1 MENFLYSESI
11 CAFIHQALSHAK
23 KILQE
28 EMGIHVLQKRFEIN
42 RTRYPLHIV
51 IFEGPKMLGY
61 FKPDLLEIGL
71 NKLFLYT
78 DEHLLNTLRH
88 ELAHY
93 LCWIESGDLTHG
105 KLFRSLCK
113 RFGWGKEVYD
123 ACMTPEDDVIDKAQS
138 LASKVQKLL
147 NLSASHHEH
156 EAKAALQK
164 AQALLAR
171 YKPQSA
177 DEPFM
182 VRRLLEQKRAMPK
195 WGALMAIAKQFGV
208 YPIINRGQGIAYLEV
223 YGLKAHVL
231 TAEYI
236 IHFLNAEFERLCKVH
251 RPKNKNTFFDGI
263 AKGYLNALKN
273 TEEPGLIALTTDMQ
287 KHLWMPYPH
296 LSSHTSTR
304 KYCDASYKAGQKV
317 GKNLKIRSPLASSKS
332 GALIGWKT

>member
-11 CAFIHQALSHAK
+11 CSFIHQATALAK
-23 KILQE
+23 TILHG
-28 EMGIHVLQKRFEIN
+28 EMGITVHTKRFEVN
-42 RTRYPLHIV
+42 NLRYPLHIV
-51 IFEGPKMLGY
+51 VFEGPKMLGY
-61 FKPDLLEIGL
+61 FKPELFEIGL

-78 DEHLLNTLRH
+78 EEHLLNTLRH

-105 KLFRSLCK
+105 PAFRNLCK
-113 RFGWGKEVYD
+113 RFGWGKQVYD
-123 ACMTPEDDVIDKAQS
+123 ACMTPSDGAIDKAQN

-164 AQALLAR
+164 AQALLAQ
-171 YKPQSA
+171 YKPQSD
-177 DEPFM
+177 DEPFV

-195 WGALMAIAKQFGV
+195 WGALMPIAKQFGI

-236 IHFLNAEFERLCKVH
+236 IHFLDAELERLCKAH
-251 RPKNKNTFFDGI
+251 RPKNRNIFFDGI
-263 AKGYLNALKN
+263 AKGYLDALKK
-273 TEEPGLIALTTDMQ
+273 TEEPGLIALSSDMQ

-296 LSSHTSTR
+296 LSSRTTKR
-304 KYCDASYKAGQKV
+304 KYCDASYKAGKEV
-317 GKNLKIRSPLASSKS
+317 GKKLKIHSPLDSQKSAS
-332 GALIGWKT
+332 LIGWKK